1 MILKKK
7 KLRHWLLNWNLIIVI
22 IAITLILEMIVVL
35 ISFDLPKKGYTILG
49 FSIAAAVAGIFAYY
63 SHNKQ
68 RKVLLRIQG
77 IEPLRFSQ
85 AGSYLNLVLTIII
98 SGSIFTGISYLIS
111 EYAFSEPVP
120 LYFSI
125 PEIVLGVMIT
135 TTKNL
140 TVHEILGK
148 TLLIRVS
155 FIELFIPIDNIQ
167 SIKADDK
174 RLPEMPKDLHL
185 PRRYRAV
192 SSYFGKRVLI
202 KLKKPQSLFFMGPRL
217 TKKTDQIIFNV
228 DEPERFVTAIL
239 KRKPSLKS
247 KKVSQ

>member
-7 KLRHWLLNWNLIIVI
+7 KMRQWLLNWNLIILI
-22 IAITLILEMIVVL
+22 IAVTLILEVIVVL
-35 ISFDLPKKGYTILG
+35 ISFNLPKKGYTILG
-49 FSIAAAVAGIFAYY
+49 LSIAAIVAGIFAYD
-63 SHNKQ
+63 SHNRQ
-68 RKVLLRIQG
+68 RKVILRIQG
-77 IEPLRFSQ
+77 IEPLRFSH
-85 AGSYLNLVLTIII
+85 AGSYINLVLTIII

-111 EYAFSEPVP
+111 EYLFNPPVA

-155 FIELFIPIDNIQ
+155 FIELFIPIDNIE
-167 SIKADDK
+167 SIRADDN
-174 RLPEMPKDLHL
+174 RLPEIPRDLHL

-192 SSYFGKRVLI
+192 SSYFGKRILI
-202 KLKKPQSLFFMGPRL
+202 KLKKPQSLFFMGPRI

-228 DEPERFVTAIL
+228 DEPEKFITAIL
-239 KRKPSLKS
+239 KRKPSLKGQKIS
-247 KKVSQ
+247 K